1 MVGRIQRQ
9 RPKVKLSMEVRL
21 NVKVK
26 SSVVEVEAGVEGL
39 GDEVRE
45 VREAGEV
52 SIITMMSK
60 RVVTASRRIA
70 WAALC

>member
-1 MVGRIQRQ
+1 MRPVKLVGRIQRQ
-9 RPKVKLSMEVRL
+9 RPKVRL